1 MSKARTRVPLD
12 ATALD
17 TLPLAA
23 FRAELPGRLSHV
35 NAACCRLLA
44 LPAGEALGMG
54 WLCRIAPDEQALLL
68 AAWQLAE
75 AQHDTLQYACRLQ
88 LPGGEL
94 PALLQ
99 VSQGVGCLLPGLLPA
114 MAATTQ
120 EAAALPYMVYRCQPD
135 TARTLSYCSG
145 GVQSITGLPAASL
158 LGRPA
163 FGLARLVHAA
173 DAARVQQQ
181 WQQLLHGQQPCQ
193 LSYRLVAA
201 DGSVRWVADS
211 CHGVYDTDGKLLYVQ
226 GFLADISHRQPQQG
240 EGGPALSLQ
249 ESYDQLPELLL
260 SLDPYSGLVLNCNR
274 TLQEALGY
282 PRERIVGRSIFELHT
297 PSSCRQL
304 QQVILPQLLA
314 GEDVGGVVLEALASD
329 GELLPVVLDISAVR
343 DAEGRIIRARAR
355 WHSQQALQRRVSS
368 LEADLRLHAQILDCM
383 LEGVCLVDA
392 AEQRILYANPR
403 LQAMYGY
410 PQGSMLGLPLA
421 RLLSSDGQSLPPALL
436 PALQQ
441 HAHWLDECPCYRLDG
456 SEFWARSGVSLFRH
470 PRDGMVWLL
479 SQQDIT
485 SSRLAQQQLA
495 LSSAELTAV
504 ARIQG
509 DYIEHHDEQ
518 HTYETIL
525 AQLQQLTGSSYGLVG
540 EVLAD
545 GDGQPFL
552 RLHALTDIS
561 WDDASRAAYA
571 TLSSGG
577 LEFHRLDTLLGHVVR
592 TRQPLITNQ
601 PAQDARA
608 GGCPHGHPPLDC
620 FMAVPVMH
628 GDDMVGLVGLANRQ
642 GGYDEQ
648 LLALLQPLLL
658 TYGQVI
664 SASRNRHAFRQA
676 SEALH
681 QAEARWKFAIDGA
694 GHGVWDWDICSQRV
708 VGSALLAQMLGY
720 AENELSTAEADWRER
735 VHPDDRGKVEHRLAT
750 ALQAD
755 GGTFVTEHRLQHRD
769 GSYLW
774 VLGRGMVI
782 SRNADGEPL
791 RMIGTFTDISH
802 SKATEL
808 ALQANQLRLSTMID
822 TAMDGIITTDAALN
836 IVVFN
841 PAAERMFG
849 VSAANMIGHPLDCL
863 LPSGKAGRHRDLMLE
878 FADEAQ
884 RSGGMAS
891 RSARPLLGR
900 RADGSQFPVEVS
912 ISYADNGGEPIYT
925 AMVRDITERKAAEEE
940 LLQLAT
946 TLEYRVQERTRE
958 LEAAR
963 EQAESANRAKSSFL
977 ANMSHEIRTPLNSVL
992 GMAHLALQTRLDDK
1006 QRDYLSKIAISGQHL
1021 LGLIN
1026 DILDFSKIEAGK
1038 LALDNT
1044 DFDIKTLLEELRALL
1059 AQRAAE
1065 KGLQLEIVLQP
1076 QVARYLHGDVLRLR
1090 QVLLNLLSNA
1100 IKFTDRGT
1108 VSLLVSMQPGER
1120 VGFSVCDS
1128 GIGISEE
1135 AQARLFQSFEQADGS
1150 TTRKYGGTGLGLAIS
1165 YQLLQLMGGSLQVHS
1180 RPGQG
1185 SEFRFSLLLPAINHA
1200 PPPPVAPR
1208 PAQNYR
1214 RQLAGKRVL
1223 LAEDHPFNQQVASE
1237 LLQAV
1242 GMQVSIAADGRQALQ
1257 QAQRQ
1262 AFDVILMD
1270 MQMPELDGV
1279 EASRLLRREP
1289 RLDAVPIIAMT
1300 ANVSTEDRQRCLHA
1314 GMNDF
1319 VGKPIQPDKLYHT
1332 LAYWLDDSHPA
1343 SSEAA
1348 SASPPPAQAEPAAEP
1363 MPAAE
1368 EAPLLDTEVLCS
1380 MLGSDLDKQ
1389 QRYCDKFASWLQEGL
1404 AALQQQVAQRD
1415 GDGVAR
1421 ESHRLKSVARTV
1433 GAMALGEALAELEKW
1448 PQQRGTADMDNGL
1461 AQVQQCF
1468 AATLAQLQQRQLLST
1483 ATAPAAAEPVG
1494 AAESAVI
1501 LPGGD
1506 RLMLVDD
1513 DAFTLEYLQQQLQE
1527 LQGGEV
1533 VTCASAR
1540 AALAAMDGQAA
1551 PGWLFVDLQMPDMDG
1566 IAFLRLLGE
1575 LHYPGRV
1582 VILSGMDSHVLK
1594 ATERLARSFGLDFQ
1608 GALAKPVS
1616 RDALRSLLRQQ
1627 QAGRHAV
1634 RPSHS
1639 MNEPQ
1644 LDEAELRRGLLHGAI
1659 ELYFQPKVDTVSWQV
1674 RGAECL
1680 ARWHH
1685 PQLGLLGPGLFVP
1698 MMESLGLIDDMTFI
1712 VLQLAM
1718 QQQQQW
1724 QQQGMDLQ
1732 LAVNV
1737 SMDNLSRLDLPE
1749 QFAELARQH
1758 GVAPGDIMLEITET
1772 RLGRDHVMCLD
1783 ILTRLRIKG
1792 FGLSID
1798 DFGTGFSTME
1808 HLMRTP
1814 FTELKIDRAFVT
1826 GASRDPWARTILE
1839 ESVSLGR
1846 RFALKLVAEGV
1857 ETQEDLDLVVAAGCQ
1872 VVQGY
1877 FIARPMP
1884 AGEFVRWLHDWQLQ
1898 HEQLVDSGS

>member
-35 NAACCRLLA
+35 NAACCSLLA
-44 LPAGEALGMG
+44 MSASEAEGLGWMERIPAE
-54 WLCRIAPDEQALLL
+54 EHVLLL
-68 AAWQLAE
+68 AAWQQADT
-75 AQHDTLQYACRLQ
+75 QHETLQYACRLQ
-88 LPGGEL
+88 LPSGEL

-99 VSQGVGCLLPGLLPA
+99 VSQGVGCLLPGMAPA
-114 MAATTQ
+114 LAPAGQ

-135 TARTLSYCSG
+135 AARTLSYCSG
-145 GVQSITGLPAASL
+145 GVQSITGLSVATL

-173 DAARVQQQ
+173 DAARVAQQCR
-181 WQQLLHGQQPCQ
+181 QLLQSQQPCQ

-211 CHGVYDTDGKLLYVQ
+211 CHGVYDADGRLLYIQ
-226 GFLADISHRQPQQG
+226 GFLADISHRQPPQH
-240 EGGPALSLQ
+240 EGGLMPGLQ

-274 TLQEALGY
+274 TLQEVLGY
-282 PRERIVGRSIFELHT
+282 PRERIVGRSIFELHS

-314 GEDVGGVVLEALASD
+314 GEDIGGVVLEAVASD

-343 DAEGRIIRARAR
+343 DAEGRIIRARAC

-421 RLLSSDGQSLPPALL
+421 RLLSRDGQSLPAALL

-441 HAHWLDECPCYRLDG
+441 HAHWLEECPCYRLDG
-456 SEFWARSGVSLFRH
+456 SEFWVRSGVSLFRH

-479 SQQDIT
+479 TQQDIT

-525 AQLQQLTGSSYGLVG
+525 AQLQQLTGSDYGLVG
-540 EVLAD
+540 EVLHDAE
-545 GDGQPFL
+545 GQPFL

-571 TLSSGG
+571 TLQSGG
-577 LEFHRLDTLLGHVVR
+577 LAFHRLDTLLGHAVQ
-592 TRQPLITNQ
+592 TRQPLIANQ

-628 GDDMVGLVGLANRQ
+628 GEDMVGLVGLANRQ

-664 SASRNRHAFRQA
+664 SASRNRNAFRQA

-694 GHGVWDWDICSQRV
+694 GHGVWDWDIGSRRV

-720 AENELSTAEADWRER
+720 AEAELSTAEADWRER
-735 VHPDDRGKVEHRLAT
+735 VHPDDRDQVESRLAT
-750 ALQAD
+750 AMQAD
-755 GGTFVTEHRLQHRD
+755 GSTFVTEHRLQRKD
-769 GSYLW
+769 GCYLW

-782 SRNADGEPL
+782 SRNAAGEPQ
-791 RMIGTFTDISH
+791 RMIGTFTDISQ

-808 ALQANQLRLSTMID
+808 ALQANQLRLASMID
-822 TAMDGIITTDAALN
+822 TAMDGIITTDADCN

-849 VSAANMIGHPLDCL
+849 VDARQMIGRPLDLL
-863 LPSGKAGRHRDLMLE
+863 LPDGKAESHHALMLG
-878 FADEAQ
+878 FAQEAAGA
-884 RSGGMAS
+884 GGMAT
-891 RSARPLLGR
+891 RPARPLQGR
-900 RADGSQFPVEVS
+900 RADGSLFPTEVS

-925 AMVRDITERKAAEEE
+925 AVVRDITDRKAAEDE

-1006 QRDYLSKIAISGQHL
+1006 QRDYLTKISISGQHL

-1038 LALDNT
+1038 LALDSA
-1044 DFDIKTLLEELRALL
+1044 DFDIKTLLEELRAVL

-1065 KGLQLEIVLQP
+1065 KGLQLDIELQP
-1076 QVARYLHGDVLRLR
+1076 QVPRYLHGDALRLR

-1100 IKFTDRGT
+1100 IKFTERGK
-1108 VSLLVSMQPGER
+1108 VRLLVSMQLGER
-1120 VGFSVCDS
+1120 VGFSVSDS
-1128 GIGISEE
+1128 GIGISDEV
-1135 AQARLFQSFEQADGS
+1135 QTRLFQSFEQADGS

-1165 YQLLQLMGGSLQVHS
+1165 YQLVQLMGGCLLVHS
-1180 RPGQG
+1180 QPGQG
-1185 SEFRFSLLLPAINHA
+1185 SEFSFSLALPAIHHA
-1200 PPPPVAPR
+1200 PPPPAAPR
-1208 PAQNYR
+1208 PAQDYR
-1214 RQLAGKRVL
+1214 RQLAGRRVL

-1242 GMQVSIAADGRQALQ
+1242 GIRVQIAGDGRQALQ
-1257 QAQRQ
+1257 QALRQ
-1262 AFDVILMD
+1262 PFDVILMD

-1319 VGKPIQPDKLYHT
+1319 VGKPVQPDKLYHT
-1332 LAYWLDDSHPA
+1332 LAYWLDGSHPVA
-1343 SSEAA
+1343 EETTIVDDIR
-1348 SASPPPAQAEPAAEP
+1348 PAQVEMSPSH
-1363 MPAAE
+1363 
-1368 EAPLLDTEVLCS
+1368 APLLDTEVLQT
-1380 MLGSDLDKQ
+1380 MLGDDRDKQ
-1389 QRYCDKFASWLQEGL
+1389 RRYCDKFANWLQEGL
-1404 AALQQQVAQRD
+1404 AALQQQVAQGD

-1433 GAMALGEALAELEKW
+1433 GAMALGDALAELEKW
-1448 PQQRGTADMDNGL
+1448 PQQRGSANLDQGL
-1461 AQVQQCF
+1461 QQVQQCF
-1468 AATLAQLQQRQLLST
+1468 AATLSQLQQRQLLSLS
-1483 ATAPAAAEPVG
+1483 AAPAVAEEPG
-1494 AAESAVI
+1494 GGT
-1501 LPGGD
+1501 LPGGG

-1513 DAFTLEYLQQQLQE
+1513 DAFTLEYLQQQLLE
-1527 LQGGEV
+1527 LQAGEV
-1533 VTCASAR
+1533 MNCSSAR
-1540 AALAAMDGQAA
+1540 AALAAMDGYAA
-1551 PGWLFVDLQMPDMDG
+1551 PDWLFVDLQMPDMDG

-1616 RDALRSLLRQQ
+1616 RDALRALLQQ
-1627 QAGRHAV
+1627 QAGSNAV
-1634 RPSHS
+1634 RPSHG

-1659 ELYFQPKVDTVSWQV
+1659 ELYFQPKVDATSWRV
-1674 RGAECL
+1674 TGAECL
-1680 ARWHH
+1680 ARWRH

-1698 MMESLGLIDDMTFI
+1698 MMESLGLIDEMTFI
-1712 VLQLAM
+1712 VLQQAL
-1718 QQQQQW
+1718 QQQQRW
-1724 QQQGMDLQ
+1724 QQQGIDLQ

-1749 QFAELARQH
+1749 QFAEQARLH

-1826 GASRDPWARTILE
+1826 GASRDQWARTILE

-1884 AGEFVRWLHDWQLQ
+1884 AGEFVHWLRDWQLQ
-1898 HEQLVDSGS
+1898 HEQLVGSGQ